1 MATTATISIV
11 PKTTETLETTAR
23 KKMPPKEVRGASAE
37 RAYYRAEKRGFAM
50 GREEEDWLEAEQE
63 VKKLSEILPR
73 PFLSG
78 HGKPAM
84 TRSGIRADT
93 RIAPEREK
101 ELRQYESMTCIVCG
115 EPMKKYLAHYPRQ
128 AHVRCLLRE
137 SRKSERATFRFLEAC

>member
-1 MATTATISIV
+1 MATTATVSIV
-11 PKTTETLETTAR
+11 PRMTETLGTTAR
-23 KKMPPKEVRGASAE
+23 KNMTPEEVRRAIAE

-63 VKKLSEILPR
+63 VKKLSEIFPQ
-73 PFLSG
+73 PFSVATW
-78 HGKPAM
+78 KPAM
-84 TRSGIRADT
+84 MRREIRADT